1 MAGRLRTVPAPP
13 FYSSYASND
22 TALRSVS
29 LIPYKLHPN
38 PFTDSQ
44 ETQILHAGSPAIF
57 PSIPT
62 RTILSKR
69 ASMSNDSQQRKVQP
83 LLGQC
88 VSCPTLHGLCCAL
101 AHVALSNLSICFS
114 HTIELGLG
122 NLREGSEG

>member
-1 MAGRLRTVPAPP
+1 MAGRLRTVTAPP

-69 ASMSNDSQQRKVQP
+69 ASMSNDSQQREVQP

-88 VSCPTLHGLCCAL
+88 VSCPTLHGLFA
-101 AHVALSNLSICFS
+101 V
-114 HTIELGLG
+114 
-122 NLREGSEG
+122 RWRM